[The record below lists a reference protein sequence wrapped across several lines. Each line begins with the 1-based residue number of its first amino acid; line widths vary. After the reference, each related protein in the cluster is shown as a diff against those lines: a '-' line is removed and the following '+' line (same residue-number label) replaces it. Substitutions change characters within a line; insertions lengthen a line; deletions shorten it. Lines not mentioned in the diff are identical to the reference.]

1 MRMILKGEDCGFSW
15 SASHLLPGHTKCS
28 RIHGHNYVMD
38 IEIESKQLDD
48 HGMIVDFIEIK
59 KYIRSMIE
67 DFDHR
72 LMLPGLVFSD
82 NNTSKMIVI
91 RQIINNIDLYKISYL
106 GINDKEKLYFI
117 TQSDV
122 VFIDGIDFV
131 TAENLS
137 LYFKNKVIKVI
148 DNMTKNKDT
157 NNFTVNVAIYEDAG
171 QGAMA

>member
-1 MRMILKGEDCGFSW
+1 
-15 SASHLLPGHTKCS
+15 
-28 RIHGHNYVMD
+28 
-38 IEIESKQLDD
+38 
-48 HGMIVDFIEIK
+48 
-59 KYIRSMIE
+59 MIE

-72 LMLPGLVFSD
+72 LMLPGLVFNN
-82 NNTSKMIVI
+82 NNTSKMEVI
-91 RQIINNIDLYKISYL
+91 KQMIDNIDLYKISYL